1 MKPSVRRPLV
11 GLFSTLSLGGLA
23 AACGLSFDVPSIPDP
38 VTSLDAEVTPGDA
51 RVADTSAPDV
61 VTSDVSVPDA
71 STPDA
76 DASSDAGRDATA
88 DATVDATVDAGGCT
102 TILKEDFAA
111 GLGTKLMLLGDP
123 NLTKVVNQKV
133 QLLPDD
139 VAATDKEGGAYFNPT
154 ADVFD
159 FNATFVVTTG
169 MLNVGIYDT
178 ADGFAFSWL
187 QKPVPANATLRGGND
202 LGMTLD
208 PGGQKGF
215 ASVLD
220 IYPEAGQ
227 DRYFST
233 NELSG
238 NSVRTSAGG
247 GPYGNLSGFG
257 KATLRYKITRRGNV
271 YTFSIDRTG
280 MMGMS
285 ASTGTLSK
293 TATLGAATD
302 PVKGFVFSSA
312 SGGAHSPGFFV
323 DDVEI
328 QSCP

>member
-11 GLFSTLSLGGLA
+11 GLVSTLTLGGLA

-38 VTSLDAEVTPGDA
+38 AASPDAEVAPVDA
-51 RVADTSAPDV
+51 RVADTSAADV
-61 VTSDVSVPDA
+61 VTSDVSAPDA
-71 STPDA
+71 SKPDA
-76 DASSDAGRDATA
+76 DASTVDAAP

-102 TILKEDFAA
+102 TILKEDFTA
-111 GLGTKLMLLGDP
+111 GLGTKLMLIGDP

-139 VAATDKEGGAYFNPT
+139 GTATQKEGGAYFNPPS
-154 ADVFD
+154 DVFD
-159 FNATFVVTTG
+159 FNATFVITTG
-169 MLNVGIYDT
+169 MLDSVVSNT

-187 QKPVPANATLRGGND
+187 QKAVPANASLRGGND

-238 NSVRTSAGG
+238 NSVRTSAAG
-247 GPYGNLSGFG
+247 GPYGSLSGSG

-280 MMGMS
+280 MMGMG
-285 ASTGTLSK
+285 ASTGVLTK
-293 TATLGAATD
+293 TATLGATND
-302 PVKGFVFSSA
+302 PVKGFLFSSA
-312 SGGAHSPGFFV
+312 SGAAHSPGFFV

>member
-1 MKPSVRRPLV
+1 MKPFVRRPLV
-11 GLFSTLSLGGLA
+11 GLVSTLTLGGLA
-23 AACGLSFDVPSIPDP
+23 AACGLSFDIASIPDP
-38 VTSLDAEVTPGDA
+38 VASPDAEVSPVDA
-51 RVADTSAPDV
+51 RVADTSVPDV

-71 STPDA
+71 SRPDA
-76 DASSDAGRDATA
+76 DASSSDAGS

-111 GLGTKLMLLGDP
+111 GLGTKLMLIGDP
-123 NLTKVVNQKV
+123 TLTKVVNQKV

-139 VAATDKEGGAYFNPT
+139 PTATEKEGGAYFNPPG
-154 ADVFD
+154 DVFD
-159 FNATFVVTTG
+159 FNATFVITTG
-169 MLNVGIYDT
+169 TLTTNIYDT

-187 QKPVPANATLRGGND
+187 QKAVPANATLRGGND

-215 ASVLD
+215 ATVLD

-233 NELSG
+233 NDLSG
-238 NSVRTSAGG
+238 NSVRTSAAGG
-247 GPYGNLSGFG
+247 LYGNLSGSG

-271 YTFSIDRTG
+271 YTFSIDRSG
-280 MMGMS
+280 MMGMG
-285 ASTGTLSK
+285 ASTGVLSK
-293 TATLGAATD
+293 TAMLGAAND
-302 PVKGFVFSSA
+302 PVKGFLFSSS

-328 QSCP
+328 QTCP